1 MMVARGHDWSLGE
14 GRAPNAQ
21 GNVCRGC
28 ATIDDDD
35 DVRRRVMSTTPAK
48 ENGAAAMASNDGGVK
63 TPNSVRA
70 RDVRCGC
77 AMRWCERS
85 FLNFKIKCKEMSS
98 MDDA

>member
-1 MMVARGHDWSLGE
+1 MRLNRRRRS
-14 GRAPNAQ
+14 
-21 GNVCRGC
+21 
-28 ATIDDDD
+28 TTFDDD

-85 FLNFKIKCKEMSS
+85 FLNFKNQCKEMSS